1 MRFTA
6 VFKEIDRSFPVV
18 FNGAEN
24 RFSAVFES
32 IQTATAKAE
41 AEYYEGEYE
50 MTPKTTEQTLHTNGK
65 LLSADVIIKAIPKE
79 YGLVSYDQNRTITVS

>member
-6 VFKEIDRSFPVV
+6 VFKEIDRKLPVV
-18 FNGAEN
+18 FNSAEN
-24 RFSAVFES
+24 RFSAVFDG
-32 IQTATAKAE
+32 IQTATAKAD

-50 MTPKTTEQTLHTNGK
+50 VTPKTTEQSLHTSGK

-79 YGLVSYDQNRTITVS
+79 YGLVSYDQNRAITVS